1 MPWVVTR
8 LCRDNVDTACA
19 AECPVDCFYL
29 PNEITTEHPNQLYI
43 SPDECIDCGACEPAC
58 PWEAIFQDDSVPTVF
73 EEDIALNALCDEDRD
88 SFDTAEVVEK
98 DKPDPDALEANRKK
112 WGFDG

>member
-8 LCRDNVDTACA
+8 LCRDNVDTACV

-29 PNEITTEHPNQLYI
+29 QNEVSDDLPNQLYI

-58 PWEAIFQDDSVPTVF
+58 PWEAIFQDEAVPAVF
-73 EEDIALNALCDEDRD
+73 ADDTELNVRCDDERD
-88 SFDTAEVVEK
+88 SFAVAEEK
-98 DKPDPDALEANRKK
+98 DNDKPTPEQITANKEK
-112 WGFDG
+112 WGYA

>member
-19 AECPVDCFYL
+19 GECPVDCFYI
-29 PNEITTEHPNQLYI
+29 PNEPGGKYPNQLMI

-58 PWEAIFQDDSVPTVF
+58 PWEAIFQDDSVPAPF
-73 EEDIALNALCDEDRD
+73 QDDIAVNAKCDEDRD
-88 SFDTAEVVEK
+88 AFTNAEEK
-98 DKPDPDALEANRKK
+98 DNHKPSPEEVATNKKK
-112 WGFDG
+112 WGL